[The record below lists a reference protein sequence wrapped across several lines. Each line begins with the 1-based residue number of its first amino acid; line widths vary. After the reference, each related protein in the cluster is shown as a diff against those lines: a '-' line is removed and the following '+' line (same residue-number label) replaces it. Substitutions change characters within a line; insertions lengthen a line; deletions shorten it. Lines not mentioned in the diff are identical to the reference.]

1 MKTSSIAT
9 CALLLL
15 PLIPACAE
23 SASGRASERDD
34 RASADF
40 CVEAGSPAAA
50 GILALVNDPAV
61 DVELLDLS
69 ASAGGVGLYRNAAQ
83 NIVAARPL
91 DSLEQLD
98 AVPYVGQS
106 ACRSLARYACN
117 EQDRCRSPL
126 SMVSWNI
133 EHFPLTDQTEDAV
146 IELVEDLQPDLVGVQ
161 EIQDREAFEDLV
173 DRLDDYEGL
182 IGARGYFTR
191 VGILYRSSAV
201 ELLESEDLFVDD
213 TYHFPRSALSADFDV
228 LGAAESTTLS
238 FAVVHLKAFGDSQSV
253 ARRRGAVDLLRGW
266 VDERRDDDAGQIV
279 IVGDWNDRLTDDEED
294 NVFLP
299 LTEDDAR
306 AQFLTM
312 EAAEAGESSY
322 IPFPS
327 LIDHIMVTDEI
338 FDALDYQQTEVLYLD
353 QTWSGTYEQTVS
365 DHRPVQARFDLVQ
378 RFEE

>member
-9 CALLLL
+9 YALLLL
-15 PLIPACAE
+15 PLVSACAE
-23 SASGRASERDD
+23 SPSGRGSDRGD
-34 RASADF
+34 RASTDF
-40 CVEAGSPAAA
+40 CVQPGSPAAA
-50 GILALVNDPAV
+50 GMLTLVNDPAV

-83 NIVAARPL
+83 NIVEARPI

-106 ACRSLARYACN
+106 ACRALARYACN
-117 EQDRCRSPL
+117 EQDRCRAPL

-146 IELVEDLQPDLVGVQ
+146 IELVEDLQPDLIGVQ

-182 IGARGYFTR
+182 IGERGYFTR

-213 TYHFPRSALSADFDV
+213 TYHFPRSVLSADFDV
-228 LGAAESTTLS
+228 LGAAEPTTLS
-238 FAVVHLKAFGDSQSV
+238 FAVVHLKAFGDAQSV
-253 ARRRGAVDLLRGW
+253 ARRRGAIDLLREW
-266 VDERRDDDAGQIV
+266 VDERRDDDEGQIV

-294 NVFLP
+294 NVFLS
-299 LTEDDAR
+299 LSEDDAR
-306 AQFLTM
+306 AQFLTL

-327 LIDHIMVTDEI
+327 LIDHILVTDEI

-353 QTWSGTYEQTVS
+353 QTWSSTYEQTVS

-378 RFEE
+378 RFDG